1 MNSDREIIESL
12 VAGGLLGA
20 ALGTL
25 VSDDKRG
32 TAIGALAGAA
42 IVASFRANQRAQAT
56 GVPVILEQNN
66 ELVRI
71 YPDGRRELI
80 RKIPRTNAHIPRKF
94 KLR

>member
-1 MNSDREIIESL
+1 MNSDHEIIESL

-20 ALGTL
+20 ALGAL
-25 VSDDKRG
+25 VSKDNRG
-32 TAIGALAGAA
+32 AAIGAIAGAA

-56 GVPVILEQNN
+56 GIPVIEEQDN
-66 ELVRI
+66 ELVRL

-80 RKIPRTNAHIPRKF
+80 RKIPRTNANIPQKF